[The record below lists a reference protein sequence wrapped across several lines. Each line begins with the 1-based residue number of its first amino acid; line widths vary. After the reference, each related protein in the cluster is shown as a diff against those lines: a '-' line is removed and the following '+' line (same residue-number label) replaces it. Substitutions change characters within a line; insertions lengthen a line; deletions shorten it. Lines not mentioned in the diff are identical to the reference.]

1 LIIEVVIDMSN
12 GNEDFSGVLVF
23 SENETIVQE
32 LLSKGRELADKLN
45 TPLQAVMLHTSD
57 EGFAKDLIAFG
68 ADKVYKVSLAIE
80 TLDTEQYSNALINLI
95 TELKPQIVL
104 LGSNRIG
111 KELAPRLAGKF
122 NSGSAAECIAADLD
136 ENNNLKI
143 QRVVFSGNGVATQT
157 FATKPQ
163 IVTLALQTFKPLP
176 KDEGRTGEIIVKTVA
191 PKETNLKVVNV
202 SERTLGGVCIEDADF
217 IVSIGR
223 GLKNKEDLPIIKGLA
238 ESLKGEIGCSR
249 PIASDLKWLPTEH
262 WVGLSGHKVKPRIY
276 IACGISGQIQHLAG
290 MRDSDIIVAIN
301 KDPEAPIF
309 NAADYGIVGDIY
321 KVVPAIVDKLKSQ

>member
-1 LIIEVVIDMSN
+1 MTN
-12 GNEDFSGVLVF
+12 GDYSGLLVF
-23 SENETIVQE
+23 SENDTIVTE
-32 LLSKGRELADKLN
+32 LLSKGRELADKLG
-45 TPLQAVMLHTSD
+45 TPLQAAMLHTADDGYS
-57 EGFAKDLIAFG
+57 KTLIAHG
-68 ADKVYKVSLAIE
+68 ADKVYKITPQIE
-80 TLDTEQYSNALINLI
+80 QVNTEEYTNALYNLI
-95 TELKPQIVL
+95 TELRPQIIL

-122 NSGSAAECIAADLD
+122 KTGSAAECISAELD

-143 QRVVFSGNGVATQT
+143 QRVVYSGNGVATQT
-157 FATKPQ
+157 FNTKPQ
-163 IVTLALQTFKPLP
+163 FITLALQTFKPLP
-176 KDEGRTGEIIVKTVA
+176 RDDARAGEIIEKS
-191 PKETNLKVVNV
+191 V
-202 SERTLGGVCIEDADF
+202 SPLGDKIKIVSISDRSIGAVCIEDAEF

-223 GLKNKEDLPIIKGLA
+223 GLKNKEDLPMIKDLA

-276 IACGISGQIQHLAG
+276 IACGISGQIQHIAG
-290 MRDSDIIVAIN
+290 MRDSDIIIAIN

-321 KVVPAIVDKLKSQ
+321 KIVPAIVDKLKNQ

>member
-1 LIIEVVIDMSN
+1 MIKMTDEN
-12 GNEDFSGVLVF
+12 YSGVLVF
-23 SENETIVQE
+23 SENETIIFE
-32 LLSKGRELADKLN
+32 LLSKGRELADGLNGQLYTILLHSGDNAFAEKLI
-45 TPLQAVMLHTSD
+45 S
-57 EGFAKDLIAFG
+57 FG
-68 ADKVYKVSLAIE
+68 ADRVFMVTPRIE
-80 TLDTEQYSNALINLI
+80 EINTESYIHILNTIISEVNPHII
-95 TELKPQIVL
+95 L
-104 LGSNRIG
+104 LGSNRVG
-111 KELAPRLAGKF
+111 KELAPRLAGRF
-122 NSGSAAECIAADLD
+122 NTGSASECISAELD
-136 ENNNLKI
+136 ENKNLKI
-143 QRVVFSGNGVATQT
+143 QRVVYSGNGVAEQT
-157 FATKPQ
+157 FTSKPQ
-163 IVTLALQTFKPLP
+163 IATLAMQTFKPKLREDG
-176 KDEGRTGEIIVKTVA
+176 KSGEIMQKTIELPVA
-191 PKETNLKVVNV
+191 KTKVVNI
-202 SERTLGGVCIEDADF
+202 SERTLGAVCIEDAEF

-223 GLKNKEDLPIIKGLA
+223 GLKNKEDLPIIKNLA